1 MPTTESSDRLSAV
14 AAVPPP
20 AVLIVDDR
28 PSNLLAL
35 EGILRDMPIEIV
47 RAESGQE
54 ALRHML
60 KREFALVLLDVQ
72 MPDMDGFE
80 TAAAIK
86 ARGRTADVPI
96 IFVTAISR
104 DAEHVFRGYE
114 RGAVDYLMKPF
125 EPAILRAKVRTFV
138 DLHVR
143 GETIKAQAKIIRERE
158 LALLEARSE
167 QRYRRLAESMPL
179 ALFVAHPDGRV
190 YFTNRAWQEY
200 GKADPK
206 LVTLDEFLEPED
218 APTVAAAWRR
228 ASLAVAPFEV
238 EARLLR
244 AVDGISRWHLV
255 KGTPQR
261 DDQGG
266 LEGWIVTATEIHS
279 QKLAELAQEQLV
291 QHEQSARE
299 AAEAASRAKD
309 EFLANASHELRT
321 PLNSILGWAQML
333 GAGLLAEE
341 EKERALRTIEQS
353 AKFQAALIED
363 ILDVARVK
371 SGKLTI
377 RAERVDLVAAATSAI
392 EQLRPAAAKKSI
404 ALTTSFAAPRVELVG
419 DPDRLQQIVQ
429 NLVGNAIKFTPASG
443 SVACS
448 IEQDADFVV
457 FRVVDDGAGMTPELL
472 GKIFDRFVQADSR
485 ATRRHQGLGLGLSI
499 SRSLAEL
506 HGGTITAESEG
517 PGRGSTFTVKLPLH
531 GRPAMR
537 TPVASVVEPAAAAKR
552 AKNLERLRVLVV
564 DGDVEARAKLTELF
578 ERHGARAVSVATRTA
593 ALSALGGDSFHVL
606 VADVGDDGDGYALVR
621 ELRKRPGVEAGIPA
635 IALTAGSKTEDG
647 GRAVDAGFQL
657 LLAKPVEPTELV
669 DLAASLGQA
678 RRELAGV

>member
-1 MPTTESSDRLSAV
+1 MQSSESGDRFVAV
-14 AAVPPP
+14 GALPLP

-28 PSNLLAL
+28 PANLLAL

-47 RAESGQE
+47 RADSGKQ
-54 ALRHML
+54 ALRQML

-86 ARGRTADVPI
+86 ARPRTADVPI

-104 DAEHVFRGYE
+104 DADHVFRGYE
-114 RGAVDYLMKPF
+114 HGAVDYLMKPF

-158 LALLEARSE
+158 LALVEARSE
-167 QRYRRLAESMPL
+167 QRYRRLAESLPL

-190 YFTNRAWQEY
+190 YFANQTWRDY
-200 GKADPK
+200 GGGDPTM
-206 LVTLDEFLEPED
+206 VTLDQAIEPAD
-218 APTVAAAWRR
+218 APTAAAAWRR
-228 ASLAVAPFEV
+228 ATAMVAPFEL
-238 EARLLR
+238 EARLRR
-244 AVDGISRWHLV
+244 ASDGSARWHLV
-255 KGTPQR
+255 RGVPER
-261 DDQGG
+261 DEHGKLQA
-266 LEGWIVTATEIHS
+266 WIVTATEIHA

-291 QHEQSARE
+291 VHEQAARE

-321 PLNSILGWAQML
+321 PLNAILGWAQML
-333 GAGLLAEE
+333 GAGLLGED
-341 EKERALRTIEQS
+341 EKARALRTIEQS

-377 RAERVDLVAAATSAI
+377 RAEPVDLVAAATAAI
-392 EQLRPAAAKKSI
+392 EQLRPAATKKSLT
-404 ALTTSFAAPRVELVG
+404 LTTRLGAPQMELVG

-429 NLVGNAIKFTPASG
+429 NLVGNAIKFTPAG
-443 SVACS
+443 GTVACS
-448 IEQDADFVV
+448 LELDGDHAEV
-457 FRVVDDGAGMTPELL
+457 RVTDDGAGMTPELL
-472 GKIFDRFVQADSR
+472 TRIFDRFVQADTR

-499 SRSLAEL
+499 SRSLVEL
-506 HGGTITAESEG
+506 HGGTIEAKSDG
-517 PGRGSTFTVKLPLH
+517 PGRGSTFIVRLPLR
-531 GRPAMR
+531 GRPAAR
-537 TPVASVVEPAAAAKR
+537 PRVASINEGTATKR
-552 AKNLERLRVLVV
+552 TKNLEALRVLVV
-564 DGDVEARAKLTELF
+564 DGDGEARAKLASLF
-578 ERHGARAVSVATRTA
+578 EGHGARTVAVPSKEA
-593 ALSALGGDSFHVL
+593 ALGALEGEPFHVMI
-606 VADVGDDGDGYALVR
+606 ADLGDGEGYGLVR
-621 ELRKRPGVEAGIPA
+621 ELRARSGIEAGIPA
-635 IALTAGSKTEDG
+635 IALTAGSRSEDG

-657 LLAKPVEPTELV
+657 LLPKPVEPAELV
-669 DLAASLGQA
+669 DLVASLGQA